1 MVQKYEYRVNHLI
14 RSLEEEEKKMETV
27 DRLQYRINHLIRSLN
42 EAENGT
48 QEVLAC
54 SPNVCSSGVSTSGKP
69 AVEEADPFWSI
80 NLVVGRIVS
89 VSS

>member
-42 EAENGT
+42 EAE
-48 QEVLAC
+48 
-54 SPNVCSSGVSTSGKP
+54 SG
-69 AVEEADPFWSI
+69 A
-80 NLVVGRIVS
+80 
-89 VSS
+89 